1 MRSRS
6 LSTKLI
12 FVFLFL
18 AVAAYFSVQAYRY
31 FVDPQTT
38 TLVYAYS
45 SEDAIAATGYFA
57 RDEQVIACSETLL
70 ELERA
75 EGERVNAGGTLA
87 TVYHSES
94 ALNDHRQLRALRS
107 RLEQLRYARE
117 ASRDAE
123 TALDAVGLTVNK
135 NTIREDLFALR
146 ASLAAGSWT
155 SVESSGEELRTT
167 VLKREYAYAGT
178 DDLDVRIDALNA
190 EISTLSGRLE
200 GGTQTIRAPFAGTY
214 SAVADGY
221 EAVLTPAAL
230 ENMTV
235 AQYDAIA
242 PEAAS
247 STVGRLIAGEEW
259 RFVTVLSAAD
269 AARLQKGQAL
279 SLRAAT
285 GVDFDLDVTVERIGR
300 EENGRVIVVLRGSS
314 HLAYVTL
321 LRAQNVELILA
332 RYEGL
337 RIPKNALRVDA
348 DGSSGVYCLVGLRA
362 YRKPVE
368 VLWQGEDYCLVR
380 PVGIETTSESLRQL
394 YTLRAGDEA
403 IVSANDLY
411 DGKVVE

>member
-1 MRSRS
+1 MKQGKHY
-6 LSTKLI
+6 LSI
-12 FVFLFL
+12 VIWIFL
-18 AVAAYFSVQAYRY
+18 AAIVAYFGYNLATSLYTPLTTTTAVEYEAGAGYYATGFVVRDESVIRSSYAISVLTVSEGQRVAAGGQV
-31 FVDPQTT
+31 
-38 TLVYAYS
+38 
-45 SEDAIAATGYFA
+45 ATGYLTGDAQA
-57 RDEQVIACSETLL
+57 RQSRIQ
-70 ELERA
+70 EL
-75 EGERVNAGGTLA
+75 T
-87 TVYHSES
+87 
-94 ALNDHRQLRALRS
+94 DQ
-107 RLEQLRYARE
+107 LEQLRYARE

-123 TALDAVGLTVNK
+123 TALKLDGD
-135 NTIREDLFALR
+135 IREDLFALR

-178 DDLDVRIDALNA
+178 DDLDARIDALNA

-269 AARLQKGQAL
+269 AARLQKGQTL